1 MMIPSDIY
9 TRLNELIIDVT
20 DVELTECSPHWR
32 SQPQIVSSC
41 QIWFVHKGTAKLELN
56 GETCRIGAGHLLFLS
71 KGQKFEAASDSAV
84 PLIFYTVSFTYR
96 TLLRKTDKDYVYRA
110 EGEAF
115 PLNGEVPIHNHQPQV
130 HYLFEQLYGCR
141 KGNDGGRGQYRLKGL
156 LHELLYLVA
165 VELEDGINQQRNGVE
180 RTVEYI
186 HQHYTKNLP
195 LEELSRL
202 AGFSPSYYSRLFKK
216 LKGLSP
222 NSYMT
227 KLRMNRAKELLVY
240 SQGSYYEIAQYLG
253 YKEESYFSRMF
264 KKETG
269 YSPTEYVKMSR
280 TIVVA
285 MRHSFHGDFLALGIS
300 PHAAV
305 MARGS
310 EVSPIYN
317 QYEGMPLPILVD
329 GKSSMDDL
337 VRLKPTL
344 ILCDDEW
351 AKLNKELTHVAPTVT
366 IPYWDIPW
374 RERLYRIADLV
385 GRRKEAKAWLQYYEQ
400 KAEQAS
406 QRIKANIGDETVF
419 VLRIVGGKLR
429 VYGMD
434 RNIGSTLYQDL
445 KLTPPENVRG
455 IKWRK
460 TITLEELPDYD
471 ANYVLLM
478 GSPHK
483 KDQKMM
489 RKLIQSPQWQALT
502 AVRHHQCVDIAL
514 YPWIDY
520 SASSH
525 ELVIDEV
532 VRIFAPE
539 EQKSQK
545 SSNN

>member
-1 MMIPSDIY
+1 MMPMMPNDIF
-9 TRLNELIIDVT
+9 TQLNELIIHVT
-20 DVELTECSPHWR
+20 DVELTECLPQWSC
-32 SQPQIVSSC
+32 QPQIMPLC
-41 QIWFVHKGTAKLELN
+41 QIWLVHKGTAIFELN
-56 GETCRIGAGHLLFLS
+56 GETFRLGAGHLLFLS
-71 KGQKFEAASDSAV
+71 KGQKFQAASDSAV
-84 PLIFYTVSFTYR
+84 PLIYFAVSFTYQSP
-96 TLLRKTDKDYVYRA
+96 LRKTDKDYVYRA
-110 EGEAF
+110 EGDLF
-115 PLNGEVPIHNHQPQV
+115 PLNGEVPVHHHQPQV
-130 HYLFEQLYGCR
+130 LYLFEQLYSSRSEG
-141 KGNDGGRGQYRLKGL
+141 DGGRQQYRQKGL
-156 LHELLYLVA
+156 LHELLYLA
-165 VELEDGINQQRNGVE
+165 ALEIQGGIDQQRNGVE
-180 RTVEYI
+180 RTVEYM

-195 LEELSRL
+195 LEELSGL

-222 NSYMT
+222 NAYMT

-240 SQGSYYEIAQYLG
+240 SQNSYYEIAQYLG

-280 TIVVA
+280 TIVVT
-285 MRHSFHGDFLALGIS
+285 MRHSFNGDFLALGIR

-305 MARGS
+305 MARGA
-310 EVSPIYN
+310 EAFPIHSQN
-317 QYEGMPLPILVD
+317 EETPSPILVD
-329 GKSSMDDL
+329 SKTSIEDL

-344 ILCDDEW
+344 ILCDEEW
-351 AKLNKELTHVAPTVT
+351 AKLHKELSHAAPTVT

-385 GRRKEAKAWLQYYEQ
+385 GRRKEAKTWLQDYEQ
-400 KAEQAS
+400 KAERAS
-406 QRIKANIGDETVF
+406 QLIKANIGEATIL

-434 RNIGSTLYQDL
+434 RNIGCTLYQDL
-445 KLTPPENVRG
+445 KLTPPQNVRA

-460 TITLEELPDYD
+460 TITLEELPNFD

-483 KDQKMM
+483 KDQKMK
-489 RKLIQSPQWQALT
+489 RKLVESAEWQDLT
-502 AVRHHQCVDIAL
+502 AVKNNQCIRIAL

-525 ELVIDEV
+525 ELVIDEA
-532 VRIFAPE
+532 VRLFVPQEAR
-539 EQKSQK
+539 
-545 SSNN
+545 